1 MQKRMIHNDITR
13 SAERRNTHSLFVC
26 LFVCLSY
33 LFICCEEQ
41 PKKKGKKRLKAY
53 PEGGELT
60 SFLDARVL
68 CHHHHAKRAFGIT
81 SQIRIKK
88 T

>member
-13 SAERRNTHSLFVC
+13 SAERRNTLSFSVYLCVC
-26 LFVCLSY
+26 LFL
-33 LFICCEEQ
+33 EKKRQ
-41 PKKKGKKRLKAY
+41 PKKKRKKRLKAY
-53 PEGGELT
+53 PEGELT

>member
-13 SAERRNTHSLFVC
+13 SAERRNTLSLSLFVYLC
-26 LFVCLSY
+26 VCRILWRSS
-33 LFICCEEQ
+33 Q
-41 PKKKGKKRLKAY
+41 TKKKRKKRLKAY
-53 PEGGELT
+53 PEGELT

>member
-1 MQKRMIHNDITR
+1 MIHNDTTR
-13 SAERRNTHSLFVC
+13 SAERRNTLSFSLCLCVC
-26 LFVCLSY
+26 LFL
-33 LFICCEEQ
+33 EKKRQ
-41 PKKKGKKRLKAY
+41 PKKKRKKRLKAY
-53 PEGGELT
+53 PEGELT

>member
-13 SAERRNTHSLFVC
+13 SAERRNTLSFSVYLCVC
-26 LFVCLSY
+26 LFLEKKRGS
-33 LFICCEEQ
+33 Q
-41 PKKKGKKRLKAY
+41 KKKRKKRLKAY
-53 PEGGELT
+53 PEGELT

>member
-1 MQKRMIHNDITR
+1 MIHNDTTR
-13 SAERRNTHSLFVC
+13 SAERRNTLSFSLC

-33 LFICCEEQ
+33 FFVEGQ
-41 PKKKGKKRLKAY
+41 PKQKSEKNGCKGLSRVFEVNS
-53 PEGGELT
+53 P
-60 SFLDARVL
+60 FLDARVL